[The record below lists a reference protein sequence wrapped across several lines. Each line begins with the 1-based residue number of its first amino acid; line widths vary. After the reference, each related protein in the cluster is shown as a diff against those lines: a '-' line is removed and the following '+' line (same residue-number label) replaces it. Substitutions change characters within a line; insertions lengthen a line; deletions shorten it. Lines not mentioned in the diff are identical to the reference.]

1 MSPSAA
7 ESEEAK
13 RRVLVVDDEQSIA
26 MGILKMLHQNNLY
39 SASHA
44 PNGEKALEFLSNAPY
59 DLVITDIRMPG
70 MNGID
75 LLKHVRS
82 HYPNI
87 GVIIMTAYGSPE
99 VQDEASRR
107 GSLSYIE
114 KPFDLSKL
122 QSIIEDFFSKK
133 NIKHDAADDPQPEE
147 SVQGIIPGLQ
157 LMDVVQMNCLSRM
170 TCTLLIKSSGEV
182 KQGIICFKKGNITH
196 AETHSASGTRSG
208 KDAFFELASW
218 QGGSFDTIQEVPDT
232 VTIVDSWEQLLI
244 ESMQY
249 VSDVTEDT
257 DAKTPKVR
265 PKVKEEIHS
274 EAESGD
280 TSKMLDRI
288 MDGAEAHAVYMITS
302 DGFVIDKRLKEEQL
316 DLVKS
321 SDEIAKILPNILSVS
336 QAINAG
342 KLHEIN
348 FRFANSIMM
357 IRNVEDSDLLI
368 IVISPS
374 SVPSGNMYKSILKE
388 SENLKKII

>member
-1 MSPSAA
+1 MSPAA
-7 ESEEAK
+7 VESEESK
-13 RRVLVVDDEQSIA
+13 HRVLVVDDEQSIA
-26 MGILKMLHQNNLY
+26 MGILKMLQQNPQY
-39 SASHA
+39 SANHA
-44 PNGEKALEFLSNAPY
+44 LSGEKALELLKLATY

-107 GSLSYIE
+107 GSLYYIE

-122 QSIIEDFFSKK
+122 QSIVEDFFNKK
-133 NIKHDAADDPQPEE
+133 DIGQDASNDQQSDN

-170 TCTLLIKSSGEV
+170 TCTLLIKSSDDA

-196 AETHSASGTRSG
+196 AETHAASGTRSG

-218 QGGSFDTIQEVPDT
+218 QGGSFETIQEVPPT

-249 VSDVTEDT
+249 VSDSPSESESK
-257 DAKTPKVR
+257 APKVR
-265 PKVKEEIHS
+265 KKVVQETNS
-274 EAESGD
+274 DAESGD

-288 MDGAEAHAVYMITS
+288 MAGAEAHAVYMITN
-302 DGFVIDKRLKEEQL
+302 DGFVIDKRMKEEQL

-321 SDEIAKILPNILSVS
+321 SDEISKILPNILSVS

-342 KLHEIN
+342 KLNEIN

-357 IRNVEDSDLLI
+357 IRNVDDSDLMI

-374 SVPSGNMYKSILKE
+374 SVPSGNMYKAILKE